1 MPPYLF
7 IDPVRQRQCLDRAE
21 ASVCRLTA
29 RETAEE
35 LLSTAELVVAEGG
48 VFPLQKYLSLPS
60 RHAKELLSSAEM
72 AVVSASAAAEEEE
85 GALASQQ
92 RLRTPLHHAEL
103 RGPQWRRRVLDAVQ
117 ELVWE
122 GQRRQGQHLHR
133 GVLGSSLYSLLLS
146 WTRKCAGERKQAVG
160 IDDPQRPPSS
170 SAPDDVVREALV
182 LLAAAHLRAARK
194 GGALPEATAA
204 TGIVAAA
211 AASRLAACKLSAAL
225 KEVDTVAA
233 VRAAAGSPSEAGGS
247 RGKDDDA
254 DVERLIDQL
263 AEAQYLLGAAHMAL
277 AAHLQGSDKTEQG
290 ADKSEQCADKSAHQ
304 QTAPDQGM
312 PIPDMAAQ
320 YASLE
325 SSQDALSLPATGLTG
340 DQLLPWAHRRSLLLL
355 SAIRSLTRASELIP
369 SEAGGP
375 FRAAMLGAMSALGD
389 GEAASKAVREAKRSG
404 PLVVEEAVDCFPL
417 AGADGGGL
425 PSEAV
430 PHAMSGK
437 VEKAEVPLSY
447 CLVTVDGRPHEGP
460 QAGLPKHPFGLSRV
474 FYDAKELPGQQQ
486 QAWCMLS
493 DGSCMWRQSASE
505 IQIYAFRVPQD
516 LPARRLSVTLG
527 PRILE
532 VGQ

>member
-1 MPPYLF
+1 MF

-29 RETAEE
+29 REAAEE
-35 LLSTAELVVAEGG
+35 LLSTAELVVAEGGG

-60 RHAKELLSSAEM
+60 RHAKELLSTAEM

-122 GQRRQGQHLHR
+122 GQRRQGQCMHR

-146 WTRKCAGERKQAVG
+146 WTRKCAGERKQAAG
-160 IDDPQRPPSS
+160 IDGPSS
-170 SAPDDVVREALV
+170 ASSRAPDDVGREALV

-194 GGALPEATAA
+194 GGALTEATAA
-204 TGIVAAA
+204 TGIAAAA

-225 KEVDTVAA
+225 KEADA
-233 VRAAAGSPSEAGGS
+233 VMRAAAGSPSEAGGS
-247 RGKDDDA
+247 GGKEEEEEDA

-263 AEAQYLLGAAHMAL
+263 AEAQYLFGAAHMAL
-277 AAHLQGSDKTEQG
+277 AAHMQG

-312 PIPDMAAQ
+312 QKPDPTAR

-325 SSQDALSLPATGLTG
+325 SSQDALPSPAIGLTG

-355 SAIRSLTRASELIP
+355 RAIRSLTRASELIP

-375 FRAAMLGAMSALGD
+375 FRAAMLSAMSALGD
-389 GEAASKAVREAKRSG
+389 GEAASKAVREAKHSG
-404 PLVVEEAVDCFPL
+404 PLVVEEAVDCFLPL
-417 AGADGGGL
+417 AGDDGRGVSAKAASFTLFG
-425 PSEAV
+425 EAN
-430 PHAMSGK
+430 
-437 VEKAEVPLSY
+437 KASAVGAPLSY
-447 CLVTVDGRPHEGP
+447 RLVTVDGRPHEGP

>member
-60 RHAKELLSSAEM
+60 RHAKELLSTAEM

-85 GALASQQ
+85 EGALPSQQ

-122 GQRRQGQHLHR
+122 GQRRQGQCMHR

-146 WTRKCAGERKQAVG
+146 WTRKCAGERKQAAG
-160 IDDPQRPPSS
+160 IDGPSS
-170 SAPDDVVREALV
+170 ASSRAPDDVGREALV

-194 GGALPEATAA
+194 GGALTEAMTAA
-204 TGIVAAA
+204 GIAAAA

-225 KEVDTVAA
+225 KEADA
-233 VRAAAGSPSEAGGS
+233 VMRAAAGSPSEAGGS
-247 RGKDDDA
+247 GGKEEEEEDA

-263 AEAQYLLGAAHMAL
+263 AEAQYLFGAAHMAL
-277 AAHLQGSDKTEQG
+277 AAHMQG

-312 PIPDMAAQ
+312 QKPDPTAR

-325 SSQDALSLPATGLTG
+325 SSQDALPSPAIGLTG

-355 SAIRSLTRASELIP
+355 RAIRSLTRASELIP

-505 IQIYAFRVPQD
+505 IQIYALQVPQD

-527 PRILE
+527 PHILE